1 MLLPIAAILAG
12 LALLVWSSDRFV
24 EGSSALAFNLG
35 VSPLI
40 IGLTV
45 VGFGTSAP
53 EMLVAIFAA
62 VEGNPSLAIGNA
74 IGSNIA
80 NIALILGVTAL
91 IMPMVVHSRI
101 LRLEIPVLVGVS
113 IFALLLLIDNHLSAL
128 DGALLL
134 VTLLTILT
142 WLVRDAIG
150 SKKRDVLA
158 AEMYDEVPQRMAL
171 KTALF
176 WFAVGLIVLLASAR
190 LLVWGAVAIAQT
202 MGISDLVIG
211 LTIVAIGTSLPELAA
226 SITSTLRNEPDLA
239 IGNVIGSNMFNLLAV
254 LAIPGLI
261 SPTALP
267 AQVLTRDYPVM
278 LGLTVALFVMAFHF
292 SNDRRRINRV
302 EGGLL
307 LTAFLGY
314 QGLLFY
320 TAAN

>member
-35 VSPLI
+35 VSPLV

-101 LRLEIPVLVGVS
+101 LRLEIPILVGVS

-171 KTALF
+171 KAALF

-292 SNDRRRINRV
+292 RNDRRRINRV